1 MAINI
6 QDNNKNNLENNEME
20 NTDTHK
26 NNNKR
31 KFIDLNDK
39 EQLTIKKNKVLLIKT
54 VNTKSYDE
62 AINSYDSNKWKD
74 AIKKEINNLYE
85 QKVMRIVNNIPKDTT
100 LIDTSWVFTTKDNGV
115 KRAILVA
122 RRFKQ
127 RKDVNYTSIYSP
139 TIEAEV

>member
-1 MAINI
+1 M
-6 QDNNKNNLENNEME
+6 
-20 NTDTHK
+20 
-26 NNNKR
+26 
-31 KFIDLNDK
+31 
-39 EQLTIKKNKVLLIKT
+39 
-54 VNTKSYDE
+54 
-62 AINSYDSNKWKD
+62 
-74 AIKKEINNLYE
+74 YE